1 MTTSTPTAADYLAS
15 KVASLKGLKAPTQAQ
30 QLLLLL
36 AEKPDRTAEE
46 EKQLAVLLRAERAA
60 DRARAAQLQAAK
72 LLGQRKDAER
82 KARNHRLILQGL
94 LIEWAGLNDWD
105 RGELLGALVAL
116 RESHNVPPERRQQ
129 WKQRGEALLAE
140 RETGNGP
147 RGDKT
152 DTPPPPP
159 AEPQAVVPPAPM
171 TRGSFVIRPDR
182 EQL

>member
-1 MTTSTPTAADYLAS
+1 MTADSTTTVDYLNRKLAY
-15 KVASLKGLKAPTQAQ
+15 LKGLKAPTQAQ

-36 AEKPDRTAEE
+36 AEKPDRTAEDD
-46 EKQLAVLLRAERAA
+46 KQLAILLRAERAA

-82 KARNHRLILQGL
+82 KARHHRLIVQGL
-94 LIEWAGLNDWD
+94 LLEWAGLNDWD

-116 RESHNVPPERRQQ
+116 RESQNVPPERRQQ

-140 RETGNGP
+140 KEKGNRP
-147 RGDKT
+147 RDDKT

-159 AEPQAVVPPAPM
+159 ERQAGAPPA
-171 TRGSFVIRPDR
+171 SIAQADFVVHPDR
-182 EQL
+182 DRL